1 MVNEDLLAS
10 LRLNNQRIYE
20 TTTKKLLSVLFTTE
34 TQSTQSNGDRP
45 VTLTLLRGLG
55 ASAVNYP
62 NTLMEVS

>member
-1 MVNEDLLAS
+1 MN
-10 LRLNNQRIYE
+10 

-62 NTLMEVS
+62 NTLTEVFL